1 MKKWRIISVLT
12 AFISLV
18 LITIGFYLE
27 FNPQPVK
34 KIKPKKIINTEEQE
48 EIKEEIVP
56 YDNPIP
62 SFIETYNNS
71 DIKAILEIPQLNI
84 NSLVAQSI
92 DNTFYL
98 TNSLYKIQD
107 NLGVPFID
115 YRTEDINSAKQINIY
130 GHNTENERFFDVLP
144 FKKLESFLAQDNF
157 NIIRDIYLSTDQK
170 KIHYEI
176 IGVKIINDG
185 NNEHMRIKF
194 KDNNDFK
201 EHTNRLLT
209 DTLYK
214 VDNVEVK
221 ETDKIIVLQV
231 CNFNPK
237 DTYLLVIGK
246 ELKA

>member
-1 MKKWRIISVLT
+1 M
-12 AFISLV
+12 
-18 LITIGFYLE
+18 
-27 FNPQPVK
+27 
-34 KIKPKKIINTEEQE
+34 
-48 EIKEEIVP
+48 
-56 YDNPIP
+56 
-62 SFIETYNNS
+62 
-71 DIKAILEIPQLNI
+71 
-84 NSLVAQSI
+84 
-92 DNTFYL
+92 
-98 TNSLYKIQD
+98 YKIQD

>member
-1 MKKWRIISVLT
+1 M
-12 AFISLV
+12 
-18 LITIGFYLE
+18 
-27 FNPQPVK
+27 
-34 KIKPKKIINTEEQE
+34 
-48 EIKEEIVP
+48 
-56 YDNPIP
+56 
-62 SFIETYNNS
+62 
-71 DIKAILEIPQLNI
+71 
-84 NSLVAQSI
+84 
-92 DNTFYL
+92 
-98 TNSLYKIQD
+98 
-107 NLGVPFID
+107 
-115 YRTEDINSAKQINIY
+115 
-130 GHNTENERFFDVLP
+130 
-144 FKKLESFLAQDNF
+144 
-157 NIIRDIYLSTDQK
+157 STDQK